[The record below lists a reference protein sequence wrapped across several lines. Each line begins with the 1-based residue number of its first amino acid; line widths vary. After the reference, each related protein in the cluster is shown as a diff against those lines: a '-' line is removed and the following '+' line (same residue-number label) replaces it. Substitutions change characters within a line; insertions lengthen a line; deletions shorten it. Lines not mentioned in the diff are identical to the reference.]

1 MTPPKRQTTDDGF
14 ELQFG
19 SDHLG
24 HVALVGRLL
33 SLLRE
38 VRAQVT
44 SQVSIAAN
52 RGGINWETPYDR
64 MRAYK

>member
-33 SLLRE
+33 PLLRE
-38 VRAQVT
+38 GRAQVT

-52 RGGINWETPYDR
+52 RGGIN
-64 MRAYK
+64 